1 MPRGQREED
10 RKMIEWFLSLLILK
24 LIHGGAFVILWVELF
39 CVLSVSA
46 RSPPRCF
53 LQHAILANKTV

>member
-1 MPRGQREED
+1 
-10 RKMIEWFLSLLILK
+10 MIEWFLSLLILK
-24 LIHGGAFVILWVELF
+24 LIHGGAFVIIWVELF
-39 CVLSVSA
+39 CVLSISA